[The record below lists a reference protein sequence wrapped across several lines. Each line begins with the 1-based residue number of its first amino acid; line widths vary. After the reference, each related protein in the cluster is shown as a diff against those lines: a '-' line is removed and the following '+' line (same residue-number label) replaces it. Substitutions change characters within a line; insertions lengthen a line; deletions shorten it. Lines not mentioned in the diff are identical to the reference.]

1 MDVVKIGTFI
11 KAQRTEFNMTQKDL
25 AQKIGCTDKAIS
37 RWETGKGLPDM
48 SFIIPLSKEL
58 NVSINELLMGEKLI
72 CETANP
78 EETEVVTEIIRKNDE
93 TLAEVIEESQI
104 TIKRHSKISLCLL
117 ILLCLQMIIFFVIP
131 NFVPNSLAPF
141 EMMLTLS
148 AVVSVLVGLS
158 KSKLKWLFPLVISL
172 VFFLINLFYRT
183 EEGFLGFVVSLY
195 FAAGS
200 VIIIAISS
208 LLAYLYQKFHI
219 FSIPYFIK

>member
-78 EETEVVTEIIRKNDE
+78 EETEVVTEIIKKNDE

-208 LLAYLYQKFHI
+208 LLAYLYQKFKHR
-219 FSIPYFIK
+219 

>member
-78 EETEVVTEIIRKNDE
+78 EETEVVTEIIKKNDE

-117 ILLCLQMIIFFVIP
+117 ILLCLQMIIFFVIL

-208 LLAYLYQKFHI
+208 LLAYLYQKFKHR
-219 FSIPYFIK
+219 

>member
-208 LLAYLYQKFHI
+208 LLAYLYQKFKHR
-219 FSIPYFIK
+219 